1 MLMDIFKVAGIGLSA
16 AVIAVFIKNFRPE
29 VSLQISL
36 AAAIIIFAA
45 VLPYLK
51 GIIFMLEDI
60 AEKTHIEKT
69 YIKLVLK
76 VIGVAYI
83 VQFASELCADAGE
96 TSIASK
102 IEFAGKVIIMT
113 LSMPA
118 VYSLMEMLENIINFG

>member
-1 MLMDIFKVAGIGLSA
+1 MLMDIFKVAGIGLA
-16 AVIAVFIKNFRPE
+16 AASIAVFIKNLRPE
-29 VSLQISL
+29 ISVQISL
-36 AAAIIIFAA
+36 VAAIIIFAA
-45 VLPYLK
+45 GLPYLK
-51 GIIFMLEDI
+51 GIILMLEDI
-60 AEKTHIEKT
+60 AEKTHIDKT

-83 VQFASELCADAGE
+83 VQFASELCTDAGE